1 MRTNIA
7 RARRPKEMA
16 IQIGVMLRVYLRC
29 GGGIVESVGMSGG
42 RAVARVVFVREVER
56 DL

>member
-1 MRTNIA
+1 MTNMA
-7 RARRPKEMA
+7 RARRPKEMP

-29 GGGIVESVGMSGG
+29 GGGIVESVGISGG
-42 RAVARVVFVREVER
+42 RAVVARVVFVGEVER